1 MFKKIKLKEMCKNMC
16 FSIRLSFNASKSLFI
31 IKIILIILSAVVPYL
46 TIYLWRLVLNHLT
59 SIEILPKIIV
69 GILII
74 YCFSLFLEKSIGQ
87 FSKYVNYRYNDE
99 INYYLD
105 NMLVNKISNIDL
117 SFYDSSILNNKM
129 TNSKIML
136 KSVQSSVWLS
146 FSIITNIIKVIF
158 AGILLFEL
166 NNLLAVIVLIL
177 SIPYLIFMRKMKKIE
192 DDYQRDSV
200 VEYRKMA
207 YYKRLFFNKTMYEI
221 KIYDLKEFFQVK
233 YLNEWNKWFNGK
245 NKIRK
250 KNILITIFSKVVSSF
265 SEILLFIFGLKKLV
279 NKSIGVG
286 DIQYYLSLINKLRKE
301 IDGLIETIVF
311 FGSAME
317 QLSIVSDF
325 LNLESSLKK
334 LGTKKIY
341 SFNTIEF
348 KNVSFCYPDTDKY
361 VLKNCNFVVNKG
373 ENIGLVGLNG
383 SGKSTIVKLLLRFY
397 DPTGGEILIDG
408 VNYLEFD
415 VNCIRNLFSALFQDF
430 AKYSFSLRE
439 NVALSNI
446 NNINEDSKINFA
458 LEVSKVNDFIKDWEL
473 GIETSLTRLFDKNGK
488 ELSVGQWQR
497 IALARAFFKD
507 ADIILLD
514 EPSSSLDPEA
524 EHMIFLN
531 FKTLMQG
538 KTSVFTSHRLS
549 NITMASRIIVL
560 DNGQIVENGSHYE
573 LINNDGLYKKLFEL
587 QAKKYIN

>member
-1 MFKKIKLKEMCKNMC
+1 MFKKKKVKEICKNM
-16 FSIRLSFNASKSLFI
+16 FFAIRLSFNASKSLFI
-31 IKIILIILSAVVPYL
+31 IKIVLIVLSSIVPYL

-59 SIEILPKIIV
+59 SFELLPKIIV
-69 GILII
+69 NILII
-74 YCFSLFLEKSIGQ
+74 YCLSLFLEKSIGQ
-87 FSKYVNYRYNDE
+87 FSKYINYRYNDE
-99 INYYLD
+99 INFYLD
-105 NMLVNKISNIDL
+105 NRLVDKISNIDL

-129 TNSKIML
+129 TNSKRML

-146 FSIITNIIKVIF
+146 FSIITSIIKVIV

-166 NNLLAVIVLIL
+166 NHLLAIVVLIL
-177 SIPYLIFMRKMKKIE
+177 SIPCLIFKRKMKKIE

-221 KIYDLKEFFQVK
+221 KIYDLKDFLQGK
-233 YLNEWNKWFNGK
+233 YLNEWEKWFEEK

-250 KNILITIFSKVVSSF
+250 KNILITVLSNIVSSF
-265 SEILLFIFGLKKLV
+265 SDVLLFIFGLKKLV

-286 DIQYYLSLINKLRKE
+286 DIQYYLSLINKLRNE

-311 FGSAME
+311 FWSAVD

-325 LNLESSLKK
+325 LNLESSFKTI
-334 LGTKKIY
+334 GTKKIY

-348 KNVSFCYPDTDKY
+348 KNVNFCYPYTDKY
-361 VLKNCNFVVNKG
+361 VLKNCSFVVNKG

-397 DPTGGEILIDG
+397 DPTDGEILIDG

-415 VNCIRNLFSALFQDF
+415 INSIRNLFSALFQDF
-430 AKYSFSLRE
+430 ARYGFSLRE

-446 NNINEDSKINFA
+446 NNINDDSKINFA
-458 LEVSKVNDFIKDWEL
+458 IKVSKVSDFINDWEL

-524 EHMIFLN
+524 VHMIFLN

-560 DNGQIVENGSHYE
+560 DNGKIIENGSHYE
-573 LINNDGLYKKLFEL
+573 LINRDGLYKKLFEL

>member
-59 SIEILPKIIV
+59 SIEILPKIIG

-177 SIPYLIFMRKMKKIE
+177 SIPYLIFKRKMKKID

-348 KNVSFCYPDTDKY
+348 KNVNFCYPDTDKY

-573 LINNDGLYKKLFEL
+573 LISNDGLYKKLFEL

>member
-1 MFKKIKLKEMCKNMC
+1 MFKKKKVKEICKNM
-16 FSIRLSFNASKSLFI
+16 FFAIRFSFNASKSLFI
-31 IKIILIILSAVVPYL
+31 IKIVLIVLSSIVPYL

-59 SIEILPKIIV
+59 SFELLPKIIV
-69 GILII
+69 NILII
-74 YCFSLFLEKSIGQ
+74 YCLSLFLEKSIGQ
-87 FSKYVNYRYNDE
+87 FSKYINYRYNDE
-99 INYYLD
+99 INFYLD
-105 NMLVNKISNIDL
+105 NRLVDKISNIDL

-129 TNSKIML
+129 TNSKRML

-146 FSIITNIIKVIF
+146 FSIITSIIKVIV

-166 NNLLAVIVLIL
+166 NHLLAIVVLIL
-177 SIPYLIFMRKMKKIE
+177 SIPCLIFKRKMKKIE

-221 KIYDLKEFFQVK
+221 KIYDLKDFLQGK
-233 YLNEWNKWFNGK
+233 YLNEWEKWFEEK

-250 KNILITIFSKVVSSF
+250 KNILITVLSNIVSSF
-265 SEILLFIFGLKKLV
+265 SDVLLFIFGLKKLV

-286 DIQYYLSLINKLRKE
+286 DIQYYLSLINKLRNE

-311 FGSAME
+311 FGSAVD

-325 LNLESSLKK
+325 LNLESSFKTI
-334 LGTKKIY
+334 GTKKIY

-348 KNVSFCYPDTDKY
+348 KNVNFCYLYTDKY
-361 VLKNCNFVVNKG
+361 VLKNCSFVVNKG

-397 DPTGGEILIDG
+397 DPTDGEILIDG

-415 VNCIRNLFSALFQDF
+415 INSIRNLFSALFQDF
-430 AKYSFSLRE
+430 ARYGFSLRE

-446 NNINEDSKINFA
+446 NNINDDSKINFA
-458 LEVSKVNDFIKDWEL
+458 IKVSKVSDFINDWEL

-560 DNGQIVENGSHYE
+560 DNGKIIENGSHYE
-573 LINNDGLYKKLFEL
+573 LINRDGLYKKLFEL